1 MIKYICSALLAL
13 VCLDVCAQ
21 ELKGRVVEQNGEEKM
36 GIPGANVYWLGT
48 KNGVVTDMDG
58 AFKIARHSVSDKLV
72 VSYIGYKSDTLQL
85 KPAEQNIEV
94 VLTSGKTLDEV
105 KVTGRAST
113 TIISTR
119 GPLMEQLISG
129 EELCKAACC
138 NLGESFTTNASVD
151 VAYADAVTG
160 AKQIQLLGLTGK
172 YVQMMTENL
181 PNFRGVSSLYG
192 LSYVPGPWMS
202 AISVSK
208 GMGSVVNG
216 YEAIAG
222 QISVDYKKPRDSEKI
237 FVNGYYSSEGMI

>member
-1 MIKYICSALLAL
+1 MTKYICCVLLAF
-13 VCLDVCAQ
+13 VCVDVCAQ
-21 ELKGRVVEQNGEEKM
+21 ELKGKVIEQNGEEKT

-48 KNGVVTDMDG
+48 KSGVVTDTDG
-58 AFKIARHSVSDKLV
+58 SFKIVRHSVSNKLV
-72 VSYIGYKSDTLQL
+72 VSYMGYKSDTLQV
-85 KPAEQNIEV
+85 KPVEQNIEV
-94 VLTSGKTLDEV
+94 ILTSGKTLDEV
-105 KVTGRAST
+105 KITGRAST

-119 GPLMEQLISG
+119 GPLMEQLITG

-192 LSYVPGPWMS
+192 LKLCTGPLDEC
-202 AISVSK
+202 
-208 GMGSVVNG
+208 
-216 YEAIAG
+216 YFRF
-222 QISVDYKKPRDSEKI
+222 QRDG
-237 FVNGYYSSEGMI
+237 VGLQWL